1 MTISSSQQDSRS
13 LVRQEIAAIAGYIP
27 GEQPQDAGWTKLN
40 TNENPYSPSGN
51 VSKAIAVA
59 CEGRSLAK
67 YPDPFANQFRKQA
80 ADVLGVSP
88 DMILCGNGSDDLLTI
103 LVRCYVGVGDAMRV
117 PTPSYILYQTL
128 ADIQGVL
135 CDKVAFTDDWLLP
148 ESFAAPNTSTGEPV
162 RLAVV
167 PNPNSPSGTLLPP
180 EQLLDLAEQLPCPL
194 VVDEAYGDFS
204 ESNCLELVEKS
215 DRIIVTRSMSK
226 SYALAGIRF
235 GFAVAQ
241 PAVIEQ
247 LAKVKDSYNCD
258 AIAIAAATAA
268 IADQGWLRK
277 NQSAIRATRAR
288 LVTQLRQFGFSVV
301 DSQANFVWCTHTE
314 SSHKEIYESLRK
326 RSILIRFM
334 VYSGWGDG
342 LRITVGTDAEIDVLL
357 GAMESI
363 MQEKNS
369 KE

>member
-1 MTISSSQQDSRS
+1 MTISSSHQSPPVF
-13 LVRQEIAAIAGYIP
+13 VRKEIAAIAGYIP

-40 TNENPYSPSGN
+40 TNENPYSPSAY
-51 VSKAIAVA
+51 VLKAISAT

-67 YPDPFANQFRKQA
+67 YPDPFANRFRNQA

-103 LVRCYVGVGDAMRV
+103 LVRCYVGVGDAIRV

-135 CDKVAFTDDWLLP
+135 CDKVAFTEDWSLP
-148 ESFAAPNTSTGEPV
+148 ASFTSPDTSTGEPI
-162 RLAVV
+162 RLAIV

-180 EQLLDLAEQLPCPL
+180 KQLLALAEELPCPL

-204 ESNCLELVEKS
+204 ESNCLDLVERS

-268 IADQGWLRK
+268 IADQEWLKK
-277 NQSAIRATRAR
+277 NQSAIRSTRAR
-288 LVTQLRQFGFSVV
+288 LATSLREFGFSVV
-301 DSQANFVWCTHTE
+301 NSQANFVWCTHPE
-314 SSHKEIYESLRK
+314 YSHKEIYESLK
-326 RSILIRFM
+326 ERSILIRFM
-334 VYSGWGDG
+334 SYSGWGDG
-342 LRITVGTDAEIDVLL
+342 LRITVGTDTEIDVLL
-357 GAMESI
+357 CALESI
-363 MQEKNS
+363 VQEKQ
-369 KE
+369 